1 MSIVVENILKKY
13 GTQVALN
20 NISFKV
26 NSGEI
31 VGFLGP
37 NGAGK
42 STMMKILTGYLS
54 PDNGKAFISGRE
66 VTTGNIAY
74 KSTIGYLP
82 EQNPLYHEMYVREY
96 LMMSAGFYNIPDK
109 KKGVEQYIEMTGLGN
124 ESHKKIGALSKGYKQ
139 RVGLAQALLH
149 NPDVLIM
156 DEPTTGLDPNQLE
169 EIRSLIKEVSK
180 NKTVLLSTHIMQ
192 EVEALCNRIIIL
204 NKGEIIADG
213 TTEEIKKWSNIRS
226 QQVIISVAEKI
237 NPDFFSKI
245 PFIRKTEAL
254 NNNEFIIYSSVEEDI
269 RPLIFRAIADNNL
282 TLLTLYE
289 KSGSLETIFREL
301 TQS

>member
-1 MSIVVENILKKY
+1 MSIVVENIFKKY
-13 GTQVALN
+13 GTQLALD

-42 STMMKILTGYLS
+42 STMMKILTGFLS
-54 PDNGKAFISGRE
+54 PDSGKAFISGKE
-66 VTTGNIAY
+66 VNPANSDF

-82 EQNPLYHEMYVREY
+82 EQNPLYTEMYVREY
-96 LMMSAGFYNIPDK
+96 LMMSSGFYNLQNK
-109 KKGVEQYIEMTGLGN
+109 NKAVENSIEMTGLSD

-149 NPDVLIM
+149 NPDVLIL
-156 DEPTTGLDPNQLE
+156 DEPTTGLDPNQLDD
-169 EIRSLIKEVSK
+169 IRSLIKEVSK
-180 NKTVLLSTHIMQ
+180 NKTVILSTHIMQ

-204 NKGEIIADG
+204 NKGNIIADG
-213 TTEEIKKWSNIRS
+213 STEEIKKWSNIRS

-237 NPDFFSKI
+237 TQDFFGKF
-245 PFIRKTEAL
+245 PFIRKTETL
-254 NNNEFIIYSSVEEDI
+254 KNNEFNIYSSVDEDI
-269 RPLIFRAIADNNL
+269 RPLLYKVVVDNNL